1 MKVRF
6 TALSISSIDMKTV
19 ITLRRRMNP
28 AIPRLNN
35 TALRIRY
42 QESGTPADML
52 LHLLLRQNHRAQN
65 GDQDQHRNHFEWQQ
79 ILGEQRAPDIQRR
92 AMLEPAE
99 AHIGRA
105 RKHVPR
111 EIRHQPQE
119 RERSSPA

>member
-6 TALSISSIDMKTV
+6 TAFSISSIDMKTV

-28 AIPRLNN
+28 AMPRLNN

-65 GDQDQHRNHFEWQQ
+65 GDQDQHRNHLEGQQ
-79 ILGEQRAPDIQRR
+79 ILGKQRAPDVRSR

-99 AHIGRA
+99 PHIGRT
-105 RKHVPR
+105 RKHVPS
-111 EIRHQPQE
+111 EIRHRSEE
-119 RERSSPA
+119 RR

>member
-1 MKVRF
+1 MKLRF
-6 TALSISSIDMKTV
+6 TAFSISSIDMKTV

-52 LHLLLRQNHRAQN
+52 LHLLLRQNHRAPN
-65 GDQDQHRNHFEWQQ
+65 GDEEHHRNPREGQQ
-79 ILGEQRAPDIQRR
+79 ILGEQRTPAFRRR

-99 AHIGRA
+99 PHIGRT
-105 RKHVPR
+105 RKHVP
-111 EIRHQPQE
+111 
-119 RERSSPA
+119 